1 MTAPYIGG
9 CQCGQIRYEIRA
21 EPLTLYACHCKEC
34 QKQSSSAF
42 GMSMPVP
49 HDAVVI
55 LQGQPKRWR
64 RVSDSGR
71 EISCLFCD
79 ECGTRLFHSPAR
91 NPKITNVKP
100 GTLDDTS
107 WLKPV
112 GNLWTRSSQKWIVL
126 SEQMLNYEAQPSD
139 FTQLFERFQTEQ
151 HSIMWNPE
159 DYAKNSDAQLKWA
172 RELRQNLNLQ
182 GDESVLDVGC
192 GDGKITADFSTALK
206 GRVVG
211 VDSSPEMIAY
221 ATHTYAVTQYPN
233 LSFACVDARS
243 LDFDRE
249 FDLCFSNATLHWV
262 DNHQAFL
269 NGASRALRS
278 GGRLV
283 ISCGG
288 QENASDILQVFS
300 EVVASQHW
308 KDYFDAFHNP
318 YFFYG
323 DQDYAL
329 WLEKAGFN
337 VEQLELVPK
346 DMTHSGKEGLAGWIR
361 TTWMPF
367 THCVPES
374 KRDNF
379 IAHFVETYLERIPLD
394 QNGLA
399 HVRMVRLE
407 VNALKP

>member
-1 MTAPYIGG
+1 
-9 CQCGQIRYEIRA
+9 
-21 EPLTLYACHCKEC
+21 
-34 QKQSSSAF
+34 
-42 GMSMPVP
+42 
-49 HDAVVI
+49 
-55 LQGQPKRWR
+55 
-64 RVSDSGR
+64 
-71 EISCLFCD
+71 
-79 ECGTRLFHSPAR
+79 
-91 NPKITNVKP
+91 
-100 GTLDDTS
+100 
-107 WLKPV
+107 
-112 GNLWTRSSQKWIVL
+112 
-126 SEQMLNYEAQPSD
+126 
-139 FTQLFERFQTEQ
+139 
-151 HSIMWNPE
+151 
-159 DYAKNSDAQLKWA
+159 
-172 RELRQNLNLQ
+172 LQ

-192 GDGKITADFSTALK
+192 GDGKITADFSTALPK
-206 GRVVG
+206 GQVVG

-221 ATHTYAVTQYPN
+221 ATSTYTVTQYPN
-233 LSFACVDARS
+233 LAFACVDACS

-269 NGASRALRS
+269 NGASRALRI

-288 QENASDILQVFS
+288 QGNASDILQVFS
-300 EVVASQHW
+300 ELVSSDSW
-308 KDYFDAFHNP
+308 KNYFEAFHNP

-323 DQDYAL
+323 EQDYAL

-337 VEQLELVPK
+337 VERLELVPK
-346 DMTHSGKEGLAGWIR
+346 YMTHSGKEGLAGWIR

-367 THCVPES
+367 THCAPES